1 MAKYD
6 SMNDFELVNL
16 IKSGNKHAFAK
27 IYERYFDVLYLHAYH
42 RLRDKDEAKDL
53 VQELFSYLW
62 SHRESL
68 NPTSNFSNYLYT
80 SVRNRVLNILAHK
93 YVEDKFLS
101 SLQHA
106 ENKMEAITDH
116 LARERQLAMIIEKE
130 IQSLPPRMRH
140 VFELSRKANLSYKEI
155 AARLELSEQSVRSH
169 VKGALRLLRTRLG
182 LWIYLSVII
191 STAPVAASG
200 ADMRLPSYMN
210 ITNLSLRPFPFLIFF
225 I

>member
-1 MAKYD
+1 MSLIMAEYD
-6 SMNDFELVNL
+6 SRNDFELVNL
-16 IKSGNKHAFAK
+16 IKCGNKHAFAQ

-53 VQELFSYLW
+53 VQELFSHLW
-62 SHRESL
+62 SHRETL
-68 NPTSNFSNYLYT
+68 TLTSNLSNYLYT

-101 SLQHA
+101 SLQHT
-106 ENKMEAITDH
+106 ESKIEAITDH

-130 IQSLPPRMRH
+130 IQSLPPKMRH

-182 LWIYLSVII
+182 LWVYLCMIT
-191 STAPVAASG
+191 STI
-200 ADMRLPSYMN
+200 PS
-210 ITNLSLRPFPFLIFF
+210 TLSDQARDAYKCEINQIENHQQHPEE
-225 I
+225 

>member
-1 MAKYD
+1 MAEYD

-16 IKSGNKHAFAK
+16 IRSGNKHAFAK
-27 IYERYFDVLYLHAYH
+27 IYERYFDVLYLHAYQ

-53 VQELFSYLW
+53 VQELFSHLW
-62 SHRESL
+62 SSRESL
-68 NPTSNFSNYLYT
+68 PPVSNFSGYVYT
-80 SVRNRVLNILAHK
+80 SVRNRILNILAHK

-106 ENKMEAITDH
+106 ENKVEAITDH

-130 IQSLPPRMRH
+130 IQSLPPKMRH

-182 LWIYLSVII
+182 LWICLCVII
-191 STAPVAASG
+191 NIMPVSAPG
-200 ADMRLPSYMN
+200 TEGRLLPGISREKNM
-210 ITNLSLRPFPFLIFF
+210 FAQ
-225 I
+225 

>member
-1 MAKYD
+1 MSLIMAEYD
-6 SMNDFELVNL
+6 RMNDLELVNL
-16 IKSGNKHAFAK
+16 IKSGNKYAFAQ
-27 IYERYFDVLYLHAYH
+27 IYERYFGVLYLHAYH

-68 NPTSNFSNYLYT
+68 APASNFSSYLYA

-93 YVEDKFLS
+93 YVEDKFLL

-106 ENKMEAITDH
+106 DSKVEAVTDH

-130 IQSLPPRMRH
+130 IQSLPPKMRQ

-182 LWIYLSVII
+182 LWVYLCVIASIMPGTLPATNPSIVNCQIY
-191 STAPVAASG
+191 
-200 ADMRLPSYMN
+200 PSQKLWRY
-210 ITNLSLRPFPFLIFF
+210 
-225 I
+225 

>member
-1 MAKYD
+1 MSLIMAEYD
-6 SMNDFELVNL
+6 CMNDLELVNL

-27 IYERYFDVLYLHAYH
+27 IYERYFGVLYLHAYH

-68 NPTSNFSNYLYT
+68 APASNFSNYLYT

-93 YVEDKFLS
+93 YVEDKFLL

-106 ENKMEAITDH
+106 DNKVEAVTDH

-130 IQSLPPRMRH
+130 IQSLPPKMRQ

-182 LWIYLSVII
+182 MWVLYSVLLHYTF
-191 STAPVAASG
+191 SNPGDANFTFSHCQTV
-200 ADMRLPSYMN
+200 
-210 ITNLSLRPFPFLIFF
+210 NLF
-225 I
+225 

>member
-1 MAKYD
+1 MAEYD

-16 IKSGNKHAFAK
+16 IKSGNKHAFAE

-68 NPTSNFSNYLYT
+68 SPTSNFSNYLYT

-101 SLQHA
+101 SLHHA
-106 ENKMEAITDH
+106 ESNVEAITDH

-191 STAPVAASG
+191 STTPVTASG

-210 ITNLSLRPFPFLIFF
+210 ITNLSLRPFPFLFFF